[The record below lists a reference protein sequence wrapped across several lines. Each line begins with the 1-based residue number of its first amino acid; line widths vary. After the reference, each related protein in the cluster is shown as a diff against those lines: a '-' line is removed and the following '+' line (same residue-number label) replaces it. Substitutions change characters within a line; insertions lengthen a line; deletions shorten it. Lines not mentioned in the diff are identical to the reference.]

1 MGMVCSSAQ
10 SEAKI
15 ISTHDF
21 LNIKVDLQ
29 VTHKAAMLKGLEG
42 KGTILDTCGLSICK
56 ELCHCSGLFLT

>member
-1 MGMVCSSAQ
+1 MCSSAQ
-10 SEAKI
+10 SETKI
-15 ISTHDF
+15 TSIHGF

-29 VTHKAAMLKGLEG
+29 VTHKAAVLKGLEG